1 MFLAVGPPAFTGVG
15 LLKITAHVPDY
26 SYFAKNPS
34 VIVPLQALGWIAA
47 VFLWMLAFY
56 FCCLAL
62 AANLYTIRQTR
73 FHLTWYSIIFPNCG
87 LGIVLL
93 DMSMLLECKAM
104 EWVGAALVIVL
115 AALWIVISC
124 FHIEAV
130 WKGRC
135 LVVD

>member
-15 LLKITAHVPDY
+15 LLKITSYVPNY

-34 VIVPLQALGWIAA
+34 VIAPLQALGWIAA

-62 AANLYTIRQTR
+62 AANLYTIRKTR

-93 DMSMLLECKAM
+93 DISKLLESKAM
-104 EWVGAALVIVL
+104 EWVGAAFVIVI
-115 AALWIVISC
+115 ASLWIIVSC
-124 FHIEAV
+124 FHIEAI